1 MSVEVHVTFLFQ
13 NSTRSIL
20 ITIIRVSIKSFQEF
34 TRTIMISFDR
44 VVCLLPALTSFWFC
58 FGHERGAPVLRHH
71 LPVLD
76 LLCRAAVFL
85 IQTNVSLSLCLSVHR
100 M

>member
-20 ITIIRVSIKSFQEF
+20 ITIIRVSIKRF
-34 TRTIMISFDR
+34 R
-44 VVCLLPALTSFWFC
+44 A
-58 FGHERGAPVLRHH
+58 VLRHH

-85 IQTNVSLSLCLSVHR
+85 IQTNVSLSLPERPPDVALSSGSQSAL
-100 M
+100 